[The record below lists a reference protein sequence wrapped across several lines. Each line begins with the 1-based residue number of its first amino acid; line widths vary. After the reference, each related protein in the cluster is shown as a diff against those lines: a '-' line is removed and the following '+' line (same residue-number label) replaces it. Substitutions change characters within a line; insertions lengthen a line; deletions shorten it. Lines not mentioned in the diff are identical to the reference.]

1 MYAIVT
7 RRKMNQARVPET
19 RERAANEFWP
29 KLQQAPGFVSFS
41 LLQSEDGVGVATVVF
56 EEKAH
61 ADAFEGEAASWATTL
76 NELGHQIE
84 SRDEGEVT
92 QHITASP

>member
-19 RERAANEFWP
+19 RERAATEFWP

-41 LLQSEDGVGVATVVF
+41 LIQSEDGVGIAIVVF
-56 EEKAH
+56 EDKAH
-61 ADAFEGEAASWATTL
+61 AADFASEGESWATTL

-92 QHITASP
+92 QHITASS